1 MSPDGVW
8 CAYTTGTRLK
18 LQRVVG
24 GAVRDLGPGVNNV
37 SHISWLPD
45 SRRLAAREVPPD
57 RGTARW
63 FLYNIESG
71 ELRPLWEQPRLE
83 GTIEAGIDGA
93 GPAVI
98 ADGELIQLAWSPDG
112 GTFAGV
118 APGQAGTM
126 VWTFDADG
134 GSARNR
140 LSEKRL
146 TFPEWRPDSSGFDC
160 LSRSGDVQFIDR
172 GCSGGAHSADAPE
185 AYGPIAFSTDGRS
198 LYYGSPNGKWIVF
211 HTHAD
216 GSDDVWLQPADGSS
230 PPRQLSFD
238 GYETGW
244 PRWSPDGRWIVY
256 PSMVPAGAGWGGVL
270 FVVGVDQES
279 GQVTGRPK
287 QLDLGPYEGEPFQA
301 EWAPDSARLVFEG
314 YDGGVEQGI
323 YVVSREGGTP
333 ERVHAFESDQI
344 FSGMS
349 VSPDFRWAAYIA
361 PTPDG
366 YFQVFRASM
375 SGGLAEQLTFD
386 PSDKIEC
393 ALPTGD
399 FSQKFSTELS
409 A

>member
-1 MSPDGVW
+1 MRYERS
-8 CAYTTGTRLK
+8 
-18 LQRVVG
+18 
-24 GAVRDLGPGVNNV
+24 
-37 SHISWLPD
+37 
-45 SRRLAAREVPPD
+45 PPD

-71 ELRPLWEQPRLE
+71 ERRPLWEQPRLE

-93 GPAVI
+93 GPTVI
-98 ADGELIQLAWSPDG
+98 ADGELTQLAWSPDG
-112 GTFAGV
+112 GAFAGV
-118 APGQAGTM
+118 APGQAGSM

-134 GSARNR
+134 GSARIR

-146 TFPEWRPDSSGFDC
+146 TFPAWRPDSSGFDC
-160 LSRSGDVQFIDR
+160 LSRSGDVQLIDR
-172 GCSGGAHSADAPE
+172 GCSGGDHTAQNIGFVRLGEGAADAPD
-185 AYGPIAFSTDGRS
+185 TVVRS
-198 LYYGSPNGKWIVF
+198 SYSEDQGMHWSPNGKWIVF

-256 PSMVPAGAGWGGVL
+256 PSMLPAGAGWGGGL

-279 GQVTGRPK
+279 GQATGRPR
-287 QLDLGPYEGEPFQA
+287 QLDLGPYEGELFQA

-323 YVVSREGGTP
+323 YIVSREGGTP

-349 VSPDFRWAAYIA
+349 ISPDFRWAAYIVPA
-361 PTPDG
+361 PDG

-386 PSDKIEC
+386 PSDKTQPAYSPDGERL
-393 ALPTGD
+393 AFTV
-399 FSQKFSTELS
+399 FSYRAHFWLLQGSDE
-409 A
+409 